1 VDELVRLINRQHSSE
16 YAAIVYSK
24 ENLCRHVEAGIAKLH
39 WKDFETL
46 VDLLFR
52 ATGWRRVSVLGETM
66 KFSDMELEEPMT
78 GDMYQVQV
86 KSAATVHDL
95 REYTEA
101 FAGGKY
107 RKLFFVVHSP
117 DPRLEKIPQS
127 DDGAVQVILPRRL
140 AEMVVDLGLLS
151 WLLNKTR

>member
-1 VDELVRLINRQHSSE
+1 
-16 YAAIVYSK
+16 
-24 ENLCRHVEAGIAKLH
+24 
-39 WKDFETL
+39 
-46 VDLLFR
+46 
-52 ATGWRRVSVLGETM
+52 
-66 KFSDMELEEPMT
+66 
-78 GDMYQVQV
+78 VQV